1 MAIRPKPQES
11 PAADE
16 NAVRAFIEKGSST
29 AEKTDIS
36 ASAGKLQRLQLRL
49 THELVERIDQLRKK
63 RTVAP
68 SRHDWFLEAILEK
81 LERDRAGRTARD
93 LNSSLGAS

>member
-1 MAIRPKPQES
+1 MAIRPKPKET

-16 NAVRAFIEKGSST
+16 TAVRAFIEKGGST
-29 AEKTDIS
+29 VAE
-36 ASAGKLQRLQLRL
+36 AEEAVPAGKLQRLQLRL
-49 THELVERIDQLRKK
+49 QHDLVERIDELRKK

-81 LERDRAGRTARD
+81 LERDNR
-93 LNSSLGAS
+93 N

>member
-1 MAIRPKPQES
+1 MAIRPKPQEI
-11 PAADE
+11 PAAE
-16 NAVRAFIEKGSST
+16 ESAVRAFIEKGGTTVEDTDVST
-29 AEKTDIS
+29 P
-36 ASAGKLQRLQLRL
+36 AGKLQRLQLRL
-49 THELVERIDQLRKK
+49 PHDLVERIDQIRKK

-81 LERDRAGRTARD
+81 LERDRAGRTAHV